1 MRLTTASVTSS
12 VGNVHIHSLQRVV
25 ELDSGSTTP
34 VDDGSSNN
42 TRRDD
47 GTVSVSTEDLRAIEA
62 QLVIVVPCM
71 NEDISTI
78 EGVLSSI
85 PHRCLIIL
93 VSNSSTEGARDEVD
107 LLQHFCK
114 TTGRSAVAIHQRD
127 PGAAAA
133 LKQAGLPELLDDAGL
148 IRNGKGEAMLLG
160 LVLAATTTRKYIG
173 FIDADNFVP
182 GSVHEYC
189 KVFAAGLHLASQQSD
204 DVMVRISWA
213 SKPKVQDGQL
223 IFGQQGRSSRIVNS
237 WLNRLLV
244 MLQTGDDSPSNGT
257 DEHLVKG
264 IATGN
269 AGEHA
274 MSISLAL
281 KLRLASGYA
290 IEPFH
295 FLDVFEQFGSSMS
308 SPENNSSVHIY
319 QIQTRNPHL
328 HDAKDDKH
336 IERMW
341 AVALSHICHSHVS
354 MPAGCSSSYR
364 TAVARFMVDQGV
376 LRPG

>member
-1 MRLTTASVTSS
+1 MRLTTASVTST

-25 ELDSGSTTP
+25 ELDSGCTTP
-34 VDDGSSNN
+34 VDDGSSNKKC
-42 TRRDD
+42 DD
-47 GTVSVSTEDLRAIEA
+47 STVSVSTDDLRTIES

-93 VSNSSTEGARDEVD
+93 VSNSSPEGAKDELD
-107 LLQHFCK
+107 LLQYFCK

-127 PGAAAA
+127 PGAADA

-148 IRNGKGEAMLLG
+148 ICNGKGEAMLLG

-223 IFGQQGRSSRIVNS
+223 VFGQQGRSSRIVNS

-244 MLQTGDDSPSNGT
+244 MLQTGEDSPSNAT
-257 DEHLVKG
+257 EEHLVKG

-295 FLDVFEQFGSSMS
+295 FLDMFESFGT
-308 SPENNSSVHIY
+308 SVSAAEGDSAVHVY

-341 AVALSHICHSHVS
+341 AVALSHIYHSHVS
-354 MPAGCSSSYR
+354 MPAGCDSSYR
-364 TAVARFMVDQGV
+364 AAVAKFMVDQGV
-376 LRPG
+376 LRLG